1 MVHYDVNGNTMVSL
15 LCDIYQ
21 FDGYL
26 KSVNPPFT
34 DDEVRRAKKPFY
46 DTINASKNNFTK
58 TGEYSKSYNTFRQ
71 DGRPLNCDVFDG
83 G

>member
-1 MVHYDVNGNTMVSL
+1 MGHYDVNGNTMVSL

-34 DDEVRRAKKPFY
+34 DDEVRRAKKPLVSHIIPSGRMGGRS
-46 DTINASKNNFTK
+46 TAMSSKGDSFQIRY
-58 TGEYSKSYNTFRQ
+58 E
-71 DGRPLNCDVFDG
+71 
-83 G
+83 

>member
-26 KSVNPPFT
+26 KSVNH
-34 DDEVRRAKKPFY
+34 PFY
-46 DTINASKNNFTK
+46 RWWSKKSKK
-58 TGEYSKSYNTFRQ
+58 TLLWHHKRVQ
-71 DGRPLNCDVFDG
+71 K
-83 G
+83 